1 MRIGIDVSAAV
12 NQHAGIGRYARGVL
26 SAMAAV
32 RLRDWVLEVS
42 PRPNAGRHPPPPS
55 PPEEEGAH
63 PSSPLPRTGRVR
75 CAPHDVGGLYTPAGG
90 AGAPVPRFAR
100 GRRLQLPVSERY
112 LWIAWQ
118 HLRLPLP
125 PDLLAPRLDV
135 FYNPDFPLPPLAYA
149 PGVCTVHD
157 LSFITVP
164 QCAFPTLRALLL
176 RTVPW
181 ALERARLV
189 VAVSEHTRCD
199 LVTLLGVPPEK
210 VRVAGNAVDPLFRP
224 VRDVDWRAAER
235 RRLDLPE
242 RFLLAVGTLEP
253 RKNLVLVLEALAL
266 LRDRG
271 YVLPLV
277 VVGREGWLYEPI
289 YARVETLRLR
299 GQVRFLTDA
308 GDADLLALYN
318 LADVMVFPSLYE
330 GFGLPPLEALACGA
344 VVVCSNTSS
353 LPEVVGEAA
362 LLVDPYDADGLARA
376 IERALDR
383 SEEHTSELQSRFD

>member
-12 NQHAGIGRYARGVL
+12 NQRAGIGRYARGVL
-26 SAMAAV
+26 SAMAAM
-32 RLRDWVLEVS
+32 RPRDWVLEVS
-42 PRPNAGRHPPPPS
+42 PRPSSSPHPPPPS
-55 PPEEEGAH
+55 PSGGEVAQ
-63 PSSPLPRTGRVR
+63 PSSPLPRTGR
-75 CAPHDVGGLYTPAGG
+75 GAGG
-90 AGAPVPRFAR
+90 EGIPVPRFAR
-100 GRRLQLPVSERY
+100 GRRVQLPVSERY

-125 PDLLAPRLDV
+125 ADLLAPRLDV

-189 VAVSEHTRCD
+189 IAVSEHTRRD
-199 LVTLLGVPPEK
+199 LVTLLGVAPQK
-210 VRVAGNAVDPLFRP
+210 VRVAANAVDPLFQP
-224 VRDVDWRAAER
+224 VRDAEWRAAER
-235 RRLDLPE
+235 RRLALPD

-253 RKNLVLVLEALAL
+253 RKNLVLAFEALAL

-271 YVLPLV
+271 RVLPLV

-289 YARVETLRLR
+289 YERVERLR
-299 GQVRFLTDA
+299 CGVTSRRGVRPKPVGIPGRPA
-308 GDADLLALYN
+308 R
-318 LADVMVFPSLYE
+318 S
-330 GFGLPPLEALACGA
+330 ACWQRCA
-344 VVVCSNTSS
+344 RPRAWRVAN
-353 LPEVVGEAA
+353 
-362 LLVDPYDADGLARA
+362 DGSQL
-376 IERALDR
+376 
-383 SEEHTSELQSRFD
+383 SH